1 MVSALVIARSLD
13 FDMENIVC
21 ILIYILHRCHIKHN
35 TEVLKW
41 LQELHAAV
49 SVSQVQV
56 NGQ

>member
-13 FDMENIVC
+13 FDMENVVC
-21 ILIYILHRCHIKHN
+21 ILIYILHN

-49 SVSQVQV
+49 SVSQV